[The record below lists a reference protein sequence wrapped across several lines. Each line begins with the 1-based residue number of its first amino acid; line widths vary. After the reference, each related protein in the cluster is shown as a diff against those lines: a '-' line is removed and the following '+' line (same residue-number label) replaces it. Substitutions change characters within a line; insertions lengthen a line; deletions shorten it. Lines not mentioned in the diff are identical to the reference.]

1 VQAIWKPFGTPLQQ
15 FFSPAEIAVEE
26 IAVEEI
32 AVEEIV
38 VEEIVVEE
46 IVAEEI
52 VAEEIV
58 AEEIAAEEIAAEDSL
73 EGRSPLKERD
83 RLVFPVPSSDFR
95 NADNLLLAST
105 PVHSNQDRE

>member
-1 VQAIWKPFGTPLQQ
+1 MGLPLQQ

-32 AVEEIV
+32 
-38 VEEIVVEE
+38 
-46 IVAEEI
+46 

-58 AEEIAAEEIAAEDSL
+58 AEEIAAEEIAAEEIAAEEIAAEEIAAEEIAAEDSL
-73 EGRSPLKERD
+73 EGSVAPERKGSPSISGSVIGL
-83 RLVFPVPSSDFR
+83 PQCGQ
-95 NADNLLLAST
+95 LLLAST

>member
-1 VQAIWKPFGTPLQQ
+1 MQAIWKPFGTPLQQ

-32 AVEEIV
+32 VVEEIV
-38 VEEIVVEE
+38 VEEIVV
-46 IVAEEI
+46 
-52 VAEEIV
+52 EEIV

>member
-1 VQAIWKPFGTPLQQ
+1 MQAIWKPFGTPLQQ

-38 VEEIVVEE
+38 
-46 IVAEEI
+46 AEEI

-73 EGRSPLKERD
+73 EGLLNQRVPQLQSVSEKSQFPKTFCRSL
-83 RLVFPVPSSDFR
+83 
-95 NADNLLLAST
+95 
-105 PVHSNQDRE
+105 